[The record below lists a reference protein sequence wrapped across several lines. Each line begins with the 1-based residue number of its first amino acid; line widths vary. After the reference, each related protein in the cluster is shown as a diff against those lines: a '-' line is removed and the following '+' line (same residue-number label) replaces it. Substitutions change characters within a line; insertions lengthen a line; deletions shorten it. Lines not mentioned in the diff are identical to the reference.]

1 MYDGIQYECFRVT
14 KNCEY
19 LKIYIYKRGF
29 YFILFIYLIGG
40 ISNLEQ
46 KKKKEK
52 KKEKRDILI
61 ISMHQCPNS
70 ISSYTLNP
78 FSKPHQALG
87 WDA

>member
-29 YFILFIYLIGG
+29 YFILFIYLIEG

-52 KKEKRDILI
+52 RKKKEERKE
-61 ISMHQCPNS
+61 IS
-70 ISSYTLNP
+70 
-78 FSKPHQALG
+78 
-87 WDA
+87 W

>member
-29 YFILFIYLIGG
+29 YFIYIFDRG
-40 ISNLEQ
+40 NLKFRTKKEKRK

-52 KKEKRDILI
+52 RKE
-61 ISMHQCPNS
+61 IS
-70 ISSYTLNP
+70 
-78 FSKPHQALG
+78 
-87 WDA
+87 